1 MEMKI
6 STFEEYKIEYQKSIT
21 DPKKFWEEKA
31 HNFSWRKKWDSVL
44 DWDFTKPEI
53 KWFEGVN

>member
-21 DPKKFWEEKA
+21 DPKKFWEKKLKILVGEKNGIA
-31 HNFSWRKKWDSVL
+31 FWTGTLQNQK
-44 DWDFTKPEI
+44 
-53 KWFEGVN
+53 